1 MDNFFDLIRAR
12 RESKALISLLELSL
26 KPLLVHIKFNLN
38 DLVLCS
44 DDLVLL
50 DCFIVSEQSKIVI
63 LNTTDP

>member
-26 KPLLVHIKFNLN
+26 EPLLVHIKFNLN

-50 DCFIVSEQSKIVI
+50 DCFIVSE
-63 LNTTDP
+63 LF

>member
-26 KPLLVHIKFNLN
+26 KTLLVHIKFNLN
-38 DLVLCS
+38 DLVLYY

-50 DCFIVSEQSKIVI
+50 DCFIVSELSKIVI
-63 LNTTDP
+63 LNTSDP

>member
-26 KPLLVHIKFNLN
+26 EPLLVHIKFNLN

-50 DCFIVSEQSKIVI
+50 DCFIVSELSKIVI
-63 LNTTDP
+63 LNTSDP

>member
-50 DCFIVSEQSKIVI
+50 DCFIVSELSKIVI
-63 LNTTDP
+63 LNTSDP

>member
-50 DCFIVSEQSKIVI
+50 DCFIVSELSKIVI